1 MSLLLTTTF
10 IKLLSVFGFLRL
22 ANSKWIDLSYA
33 FDNETLYWGDST
45 RFQHKLVYEGPL
57 TAANNVTIP
66 YYLAFDFTAAEHGG
80 THMDAP
86 IHFAKG
92 KWSVDQIPIENLVGD
107 AVVVNISA
115 KSASDRNAQ
124 LTVDDL
130 TKWEDEHGTI
140 PDKSILFVFSDWGKY
155 WPSYEKYFGTSTTNS
170 SLYRFPGTIY
180 WSRARDIRDFKLT
193 FTANG

>member
-1 MSLLLTTTF
+1 M
-10 IKLLSVFGFLRL
+10 
-22 ANSKWIDLSYA
+22 
-33 FDNETLYWGDST
+33 
-45 RFQHKLVYEGPL
+45 
-57 TAANNVTIP
+57 
-66 YYLAFDFTAAEHGG
+66 
-80 THMDAP
+80 
-86 IHFAKG
+86 
-92 KWSVDQIPIENLVGD
+92 
-107 AVVVNISA
+107 NISA

-180 WSRARDIRDFKLT
+180 WSRARDIRDLKIDVYGKRLT
-193 FTANG
+193 SDTLFAIKTKSLTVKCFTYGIYSKYRELRIETLCLRTET